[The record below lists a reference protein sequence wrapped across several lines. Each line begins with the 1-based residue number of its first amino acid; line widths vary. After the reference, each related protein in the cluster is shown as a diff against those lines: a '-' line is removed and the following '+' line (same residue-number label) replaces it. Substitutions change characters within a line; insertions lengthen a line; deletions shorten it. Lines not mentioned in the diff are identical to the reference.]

1 VLRLL
6 GEIEVSLDNAQERIY
21 GMKRIMMKIRSVRKD
36 SEQSESSNKRAKRSR
51 KKGMGRSRQ

>member
-51 KKGMGRSRQ
+51 EKGMGRSRQ